1 MKKITLL
8 LSSLF
13 FFSLGTSA
21 CSDEAPSGNTEK
33 PELPVNPEPPVTPS
47 ETLKGSF
54 ESKFVRYAKGQK
66 FTGQEDDRLVTTV
79 WKDTVWQ
86 NERVHKQIVLWTE
99 SKRYDDLTYEIGDL
113 LSGGNRIASSN
124 LHLRFPSYV
133 LGDEKA
139 LVCNEYRTHT
149 SVQIADKLS
158 EEAVRTVTAS
168 EPVKLWLTAD
178 IPAGTALGEYEG
190 TVTVKSGGEVQLTFT
205 VRLLVVNHALPP
217 VSEWAFHLDLWQFP
231 FQLSGLCADNG
242 QKVTPFRVSISL
254 W

>member
-1 MKKITLL
+1 M
-8 LSSLF
+8 
-13 FFSLGTSA
+13 
-21 CSDEAPSGNTEK
+21 
-33 PELPVNPEPPVTPS
+33 
-47 ETLKGSF
+47 
-54 ESKFVRYAKGQK
+54 RYAKGQK

-79 WKDTVWQ
+79 WKDTLWQ

-178 IPAGTALGEYEG
+178 IPAGTAPGEYEG
-190 TVTVKSGGEVQLTFT
+190 TVNV
-205 VRLLVVNHALPP
+205 
-217 VSEWAFHLDLWQFP
+217 
-231 FQLSGLCADNG
+231 
-242 QKVTPFRVSISL
+242 
-254 W
+254 

>member
-66 FTGQEDDRLVTTV
+66 FIGQEDDRLVTTV

-99 SKRYDDLTYEIGDL
+99 SKRYDDLTTKSVTCCPAATVL
-113 LSGGNRIASSN
+113 LLPICICVF
-124 LHLRFPSYV
+124 HPMCW
-133 LGDEKA
+133 EMK
-139 LVCNEYRTHT
+139 
-149 SVQIADKLS
+149 
-158 EEAVRTVTAS
+158 
-168 EPVKLWLTAD
+168 
-178 IPAGTALGEYEG
+178 
-190 TVTVKSGGEVQLTFT
+190 
-205 VRLLVVNHALPP
+205 RLLFAMNTARILRYRLRISCPKRQ
-217 VSEWAFHLDLWQFP
+217 SEQ
-231 FQLSGLCADNG
+231 
-242 QKVTPFRVSISL
+242 
-254 W
+254 

>member
-66 FTGQEDDRLVTTV
+66 FIGQEDDRLVTTV

-99 SKRYDDLTYEIGDL
+99 SVTCCPAATVL
-113 LSGGNRIASSN
+113 LLPICICVF
-124 LHLRFPSYV
+124 HPMCW
-133 LGDEKA
+133 EMK
-139 LVCNEYRTHT
+139 
-149 SVQIADKLS
+149 
-158 EEAVRTVTAS
+158 
-168 EPVKLWLTAD
+168 
-178 IPAGTALGEYEG
+178 
-190 TVTVKSGGEVQLTFT
+190 
-205 VRLLVVNHALPP
+205 RLLFAMNTARILRYRLRISCPKRQ
-217 VSEWAFHLDLWQFP
+217 SEQ
-231 FQLSGLCADNG
+231 
-242 QKVTPFRVSISL
+242 
-254 W
+254 

>member
-124 LHLRFPSYV
+124 LHCVFHPMCW
-133 LGDEKA
+133 EMK
-139 LVCNEYRTHT
+139 
-149 SVQIADKLS
+149 
-158 EEAVRTVTAS
+158 
-168 EPVKLWLTAD
+168 
-178 IPAGTALGEYEG
+178 
-190 TVTVKSGGEVQLTFT
+190 
-205 VRLLVVNHALPP
+205 RLLFAMNTARILRYRLRISCPKRQ
-217 VSEWAFHLDLWQFP
+217 SEQ
-231 FQLSGLCADNG
+231 
-242 QKVTPFRVSISL
+242 
-254 W
+254 

>member
-99 SKRYDDLTYEIGDL
+99 SKRYDDQKLNKIELERNSEYICLTQEQSTRMQG
-113 LSGGNRIASSN
+113 
-124 LHLRFPSYV
+124 
-133 LGDEKA
+133 
-139 LVCNEYRTHT
+139 T
-149 SVQIADKLS
+149 
-158 EEAVRTVTAS
+158 
-168 EPVKLWLTAD
+168 D
-178 IPAGTALGEYEG
+178 I
-190 TVTVKSGGEVQLTFT
+190 V
-205 VRLLVVNHALPP
+205 
-217 VSEWAFHLDLWQFP
+217 LDLDQFTEVFP
-231 FQLSGLCADNG
+231 DVLKTKKFLD
-242 QKVTPFRVSISL
+242 T
-254 W
+254 

>member
-66 FTGQEDDRLVTTV
+66 FIGQEDDRLVTTV

-133 LGDEKA
+133 LGDE
-139 LVCNEYRTHT
+139 
-149 SVQIADKLS
+149 
-158 EEAVRTVTAS
+158 
-168 EPVKLWLTAD
+168 
-178 IPAGTALGEYEG
+178 
-190 TVTVKSGGEVQLTFT
+190 
-205 VRLLVVNHALPP
+205 
-217 VSEWAFHLDLWQFP
+217 
-231 FQLSGLCADNG
+231 
-242 QKVTPFRVSISL
+242 
-254 W
+254 

>member
-1 MKKITLL
+1 M
-8 LSSLF
+8 
-13 FFSLGTSA
+13 
-21 CSDEAPSGNTEK
+21 
-33 PELPVNPEPPVTPS
+33 
-47 ETLKGSF
+47 
-54 ESKFVRYAKGQK
+54 
-66 FTGQEDDRLVTTV
+66 TTV

-178 IPAGTALGEYEG
+178 IPAGTAPGEYEG

-242 QKVTPFRVSISL
+242 QKLLLFRVSISL

>member
-139 LVCNEYRTHT
+139 LVCK
-149 SVQIADKLS
+149 Q
-158 EEAVRTVTAS
+158 
-168 EPVKLWLTAD
+168 EP
-178 IPAGTALGEYEG
+178 
-190 TVTVKSGGEVQLTFT
+190 
-205 VRLLVVNHALPP
+205 
-217 VSEWAFHLDLWQFP
+217 FHLPTHRMENANADWKKQYGCRRTAGRRFRTSSHHTVLIPSKAQSAYARAHSAIRC
-231 FQLSGLCADNG
+231 LSI
-242 QKVTPFRVSISL
+242 P
-254 W
+254 